1 MKVLVVG
8 GGGREHTLIWKIVE
22 SPKVEKVYCA
32 PGNAGIAGIAECVN
46 IAADDIK
53 SLVKLVEERKIDLT
67 VVGPELPLTLGIVDD
82 FTRRGLRIF
91 GPTKESAALEGSKV
105 FAKSLMKN
113 YGIPTADF
121 EIFSSAVD
129 AKEYIKNKGA
139 PIVIKADGLAAGK
152 GAIVARSIEEA
163 LDAVRLIMEE
173 KAFGDAGKKIVV
185 EQFLEGEEA
194 SFIAFADG
202 TTVLPLP
209 SSQDH
214 KPIFDGDQG
223 PNTGGMGAYSPA
235 PLITEELHQRIID
248 QIMIPTIRAM
258 EAEGYKYKGMLYAG
272 LMISENQPRVLEFN
286 GRFGDPETQAQ
297 LIKMRSDLVPVLEAV
312 IDERLEGMEID
323 WDERAAV
330 CVVMASQG
338 YPGGYEKGKEISG
351 LEEAG
356 KMKDVV
362 VFHAG
367 TAQREGKFY
376 TNGGRVLGVTGLGE
390 GIKESIEQTYQAV
403 ELIGWEGAYYRRDI
417 GKKALV
423 EVKNAKCKMK
433 NEKH

>member
-8 GGGREHTLIWKIVE
+8 GGGREHTLVWKIVK
-22 SPKVEKVYCA
+22 SPEVEKVYCA

-53 SLVKLVEERKIDLT
+53 GLVKLVEEKKIDLT
-67 VVGPELPLTLGIVDD
+67 VMGPELPLTLGIVDD
-82 FTRRGLRIF
+82 FTRQGLRIF
-91 GPTKESAALEGSKV
+91 GPTRETSALEGSKV
-105 FAKSLMKN
+105 FAKSLMKS
-113 YGIPTADF
+113 YGIPTAEF
-121 EIFSSAVD
+121 EIFDSAVD
-129 AKEYIKNKGA
+129 AKEYIKSKGA

-152 GAIVARSIEEA
+152 GAIVAQSIEEA
-163 LDAVRLIMEE
+163 LDAVSLIMEE
-173 KAFGDAGKKIVV
+173 RAFGDAGKKIVV

-194 SFIAFADG
+194 SFIAFTDG

-235 PLITEELHQRIID
+235 PLVTEELHQRAID
-248 QIMIPTIRAM
+248 QIMIPTVKAM
-258 EAEGYKYKGMLYAG
+258 ESEGYKYKGMLYAG

-286 GRFGDPETQAQ
+286 CRFGDPETQAQ
-297 LIKMRSDLVPVLEAV
+297 LVRMRDDLVPVLEAV
-312 IDERLEGMEID
+312 IDERLEGMKID

-330 CVVMASQG
+330 CVVMSSRG
-338 YPGGYEKGKEISG
+338 YPGSYEKGKEISG
-351 LEEAG
+351 LEEVG
-356 KMKDVV
+356 QMKDVV

-367 TAQREGKFY
+367 TAQKEGKFF

-390 GIKESIEQTYQAV
+390 GIKESIERTYQAV
-403 ELIGWEGAYYRRDI
+403 ELIRWEGAYCRRDI
-417 GKKALV
+417 GEKALV
-423 EVKNAKCKMK
+423 EKKG
-433 NEKH
+433 

>member
-8 GGGREHTLIWKIVE
+8 GGGREHTLVWKIVE
-22 SPKVEKVYCA
+22 SPEVEKVYCA
-32 PGNAGIAGIAECVN
+32 PGNAGIAGSAECVD

-53 SLVKLVEERKIDLT
+53 GLAKLVEEKGIDLT
-67 VVGPELPLTLGIVDD
+67 VVGPELSLTLGIVDD
-82 FTRRGLRIF
+82 FTRRGLRVF
-91 GPTKESAALEGSKV
+91 GPTKETSAIEGSKV
-105 FAKSLMKN
+105 FAKGLMKK

-121 EIFSSAVD
+121 EIFDSAGK
-129 AKEYIKNKGA
+129 AKDYIQSRGA

-163 LDAVRLIMEE
+163 LDAVSLIMEE
-173 KAFGDAGKKIVV
+173 RAFGDAGNKIVV

-194 SFIAFADG
+194 SFIAFTDG

-235 PLITEELHQRIID
+235 PLVTEEMHQKVIE
-248 QIMIPTIRAM
+248 QIMIPTVKAM
-258 EAEGYKYKGMLYAG
+258 ESEGHKYKGMLYAG
-272 LMISENQPRVLEFN
+272 LMISEGQPRVLEFN

-297 LIKMRSDLVPVLEAV
+297 LIKMKSDLVPVLEAV
-312 IDERLEGMEID
+312 IDERLKGMKVD

-330 CVVMASQG
+330 CVVMASHG
-338 YPGGYEKGKEISG
+338 YPGSYEKGKEISG
-351 LEEAG
+351 LEKVEQMG
-356 KMKDVV
+356 DVV

-367 TAQREGKFY
+367 TAKREGRFY
-376 TNGGRVLGVTGLGE
+376 TNGGRVLGVTGLGK
-390 GIKESIEQTYQAV
+390 GIKESIERTYQAV
-403 ELIGWEGAYYRRDI
+403 GLIHWEGAYFRRDI
-417 GKKALV
+417 GKKALR
-423 EVKNAKCKMK
+423 
-433 NEKH
+433 EKKG